1 MASDKPFLPKLVIP
15 DESEVD
21 SEDLLSPVEGHD
33 LWSPQTAVASPTNP
47 VPWHTGQFET
57 AMSPIEQQAILLL
70 TDLEVWDLRDLH
82 GSPPLQDTPG
92 DALLG
97 RLQLL
102 FDEVPYETFP
112 EEFVSWVHDVAAGGM
127 KQLSDGCIEAHREL
141 LRCLLQVGA
150 TAFPLDDATGMAAEP
165 FYRAVLAWDALI
177 TQLRLVASP
186 TLNGHSGIVC

>member
-1 MASDKPFLPKLVIP
+1 VIS

-21 SEDLLSPVEGHD
+21 SEDLLSPVEGPD
-33 LWSPQTAVASPTNP
+33 LWSPQTAVASPTNL

-57 AMSPIEQQAILLL
+57 ATSPIAQQAILFL
-70 TDLEVWDLRDLH
+70 TELEVWDLCDLH
-82 GSPPLQDTPG
+82 GSPPLKDTPA

-127 KQLSDGCIEAHREL
+127 KQLPDGCIEAHREL
-141 LRCLLQVGA
+141 LRCLLHVGA
-150 TAFPLDDATGMAAEP
+150 TAFPLDDARGMAAER
-165 FYRAVLAWDALI
+165 FYRGVLAWDALI
-177 TQLRLVASP
+177 TQLRLVSSP
-186 TLNGHSGIVC
+186 ILNGHSSIVC